1 MKPAGFEASQGIIT
15 TAYLKDATDPQW
27 ATWPDMVAW
36 NAFMDKYQPQ
46 GDKSSSYHVYAY
58 AVSSTLIE
66 VLKRCGNDLTRAN
79 IMSQAANL
87 NDLEVPLL
95 LPNIKVNTSPTN
107 FYPIQS
113 VRLQRFRGDMWE
125 YSLMAWLAFTPT
137 NTEGDG
143 PVRDAPDAPDA
154 PVAPRP
160 GRVQTGE

>member
-1 MKPAGFEASQGIIT
+1 SVGAVMRPAGFDASQGIIT

-36 NAFMDKYQPQ
+36 NAFMDKYLPH
-46 GDKSSSYHVYAY
+46 GDKSSSYHIYAY

-66 VLKRCGNDLTRAN
+66 VLKRCGDDLTRAN

-87 NDLEVPLL
+87 KNLEVPLL

-113 VRLQRFRGDMWE
+113 VRLQRFRGETWE
-125 YSLMAWLAFTPT
+125 YSLLAWLAFTPAKT
-137 NTEGDG
+137 GKEDRLG
-143 PVRDAPDAPDA
+143 DAPNAA
-154 PVAPRP
+154 VAP
-160 GRVQTGE
+160 Q